1 MEIAILSFAH
11 LHAWNYAQ
19 QVRQV
24 PDARLAAIWDDNA
37 ERGWQAAQANG
48 CLFEP
53 DLDKLLAMDI
63 QAVIVTA
70 ENVRHKDLVLKA
82 AAAGKH
88 ILCEKPIATTVADA
102 ETMIAACKKAG
113 VQLMTA
119 FPVRY
124 SPPAIRAK
132 QAIEAGRI
140 GEVLAIKGAN
150 RGKMPGGWFTDKA
163 MAGGGAVMDH
173 TVHVVDLIRWF
184 LNKEIVSVYAEIGTR
199 FHEIPIDDCGML
211 TMELE
216 GGVFATLDPS
226 WSRPPVYPTWGDVTL
241 EIVGTEGTISV
252 DAFGQNIDLYNN
264 EAKAP
269 SRENYASAMN
279 GGLVADFVRCCAENR
294 PVSITGEDGLRALEV
309 AILAYESAAKGEV
322 VYRK

>member
-1 MEIAILSFAH
+1 MQIAILSFAH
-11 LHAWNYAQ
+11 MHAWGYAE

-24 PDARLAAIWDDNA
+24 PGARLAAIWDDNA
-37 ERGWQAAQANG
+37 ERGQKAAQANG

-63 QAVIVTA
+63 QAIIVTA
-70 ENVRHKDLVLKA
+70 ENARHKDLVLKA
-82 AAAGKH
+82 AAARKH

-102 ETMIAACKKAG
+102 EAMIAACRKAG

-119 FPVRY
+119 FPERY
-124 SPPAIRAK
+124 SPPVIRAK

-140 GEVLAIKGAN
+140 GEVLAIRGTN

-184 LNKEIVSVYAEIGTR
+184 LNKEIVSVYAEVGTR
-199 FHEIPIDDCGML
+199 FHEIPIDDCGIL

-226 WSRPPVYPTWGDVTL
+226 WSRPPVYPAWGDVTL

-252 DAFGQNIDLYNN
+252 DAFDQNLVLYNN

-269 SRENYASAMN
+269 SWENYSSAMG
-279 GGLVADFVRCCAENR
+279 GGLVADFIRCCTENR
-294 PVSITGEDGLRALEV
+294 PVPIKGEDGLRAMEV
-309 AILAYESAAKGEV
+309 ALLAYASAAKGEPV
-322 VYRK
+322 HRK